1 MWMNAFVGSYDSSI
15 TNKMVKIVVA
25 IAFFPFW
32 LRFSFSGTMKKK
44 TVYVRAVVLSAPYFP
59 VISAH
64 EP

>member
-44 TVYVRAVVLSAPYFP
+44 NSLCSCGSLSSLLSRYFG
-59 VISAH
+59 A
-64 EP
+64 